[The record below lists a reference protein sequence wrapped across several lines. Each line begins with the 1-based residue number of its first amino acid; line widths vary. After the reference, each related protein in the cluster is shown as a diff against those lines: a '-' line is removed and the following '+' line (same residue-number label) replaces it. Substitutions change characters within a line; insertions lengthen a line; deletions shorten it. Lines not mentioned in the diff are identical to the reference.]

1 MLEEELVF
9 HQELDVRT
17 VETTEIENIFGQL
30 GTHKRQSGSSPEGF
44 LHGVLVL
51 QPESPE
57 VAPTAP
63 TASPSSDLESRGQ
76 GEVRGGPG
84 GGRAD
89 GEQEQQQAQQEITG
103 AGGAEGVEGAGGAEV
118 AGGGAGGHVRCPAIT
133 VGQARLGRPGLTVT
147 LLSLS
152 DLITTG

>member
-1 MLEEELVF
+1 MLDEQLVF

-51 QPESPE
+51 HPESPG

-89 GEQEQQQAQQEITG
+89 GEQEHQEEAQQEITG
-103 AGGAEGVEGAGGAEV
+103 AGGAEGAEGGA
-118 AGGGAGGHVRCPAIT
+118 GGAGGHVRCPAIT

-152 DLITTG
+152 DLITTD

>member
-1 MLEEELVF
+1 M
-9 HQELDVRT
+9 
-17 VETTEIENIFGQL
+17 
-30 GTHKRQSGSSPEGF
+30 
-44 LHGVLVL
+44 
-51 QPESPE
+51 
-57 VAPTAP
+57 APTAP

-89 GEQEQQQAQQEITG
+89 GEQEYQEEAQQEITG
-103 AGGAEGVEGAGGAEV
+103 AGGAGGAGGGA
-118 AGGGAGGHVRCPAIT
+118 GGAGGHVRCPAIT